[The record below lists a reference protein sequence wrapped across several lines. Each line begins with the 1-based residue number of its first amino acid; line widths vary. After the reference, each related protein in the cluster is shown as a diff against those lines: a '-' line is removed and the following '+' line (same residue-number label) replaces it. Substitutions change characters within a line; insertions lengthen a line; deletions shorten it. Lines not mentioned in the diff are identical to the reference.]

1 MGNANGTADLSA
13 DEQRLL
19 EDFLAEH
26 RLFYAPDPDILRHH
40 GLEPRSSE
48 EERAIESVRDV
59 HRLNQ
64 VRGRILSAM
73 EESFRMV
80 EQMGSAPG
88 AKWGDLVTAVFTAS
102 GDMSESSAGIVAFAS
117 VSPYPIKF
125 IRRYW
130 TTEPTVGL
138 RQGDGFIHND
148 SRYGNIH
155 NTDQSMIMPFFHA
168 GELVCWVSATVHEGE
183 NGACE
188 PGGMP
193 ASAISPW
200 DEGLRMPPFRIVEDG
215 KVRRDLLTFL
225 QNSVRDPKLQY
236 EDVYVKLFACLR
248 IMERLRSIIAEFGVD
263 ALIAFL
269 RVNLEDTEAEVRR
282 RIREMPD
289 GIVRYTSWAD
299 STLREP
305 ALLKTNCELHVKG
318 DQATWVLKGSS
329 PQLNNRAINCLGSS
343 LKAFI
348 LTGLVQQ
355 IWPDLPRNQAV
366 FSAFGFEADAGSLCN
381 CDNDAPMPM
390 SIQVAFRYLI
400 KPGQIMNK
408 MMYGVPLEARARQT
422 VVVAAQYNQ
431 PATFIYGGM
440 TQHLEITGNFC
451 ADINGAGQGARSNR
465 DGEHALSGCFVFM
478 SDTGEQELIEEEL
491 PMVRLVAQVL
501 AKDRVGW
508 GKYRGGLGYEQ
519 MVSSRGTPM
528 WGFMTGQ
535 TGSEFCSAPGLFG
548 GYSSPAYPLCRVK
561 NINVFEWL
569 KQPGNA
575 ERFPHDIIALMNERP
590 IEGGAYLTSPG
601 ITFEPTSEG
610 EIYMMCQGSGGGY
623 GDVLERDPELVIQ
636 DLNEEL
642 ISDDSAE
649 RIFKVVYDRATRR
662 IDRAATDRARD
673 AERSARKA
681 RGRPFHEFVA
691 AWVKPAPPAELP
703 YFGSWGDDAV
713 IYAGSGDHR
722 LVMRSDAMQPVWL
735 PDPREVRI
743 AELEARLAALGA
755 RTDPT

>member
-1 MGNANGTADLSA
+1 LNTTSDLSVA
-13 DEQRLL
+13 EQQLL
-19 EDFLAEH
+19 KDFLEEN
-26 RLFYAPDPDILRHH
+26 RLFYAPDQEILRTHA
-40 GLEPRSSE
+40 LEPRSLRE
-48 EERAIESVRDV
+48 EMAIERVNDL

-64 VRGRILSAM
+64 VRGRIISAM

-102 GDMSESSAGIVAFAS
+102 GDMSESSAGIVAFAT

-125 IRRYW
+125 IKKYW

-155 NTDQSMIMPFFHA
+155 NTDQSMIMPFYHDD
-168 GELVCWVSATVHEGE
+168 ELVCWVSSTVHEGE

-200 DEGLRMPPFRIVEDG
+200 DEGLRMPPFRIVEDY

-236 EDVYVKLFACLR
+236 EDAYVKLFACLR
-248 IMERLRSIIAEFGVD
+248 VMERLRAVIAEFGVD

-269 RVNLEDTEAEVRR
+269 RVNLEDTEAEVKR

-305 ALLKTNCELHVKG
+305 ALLKTNCELRVKG
-318 DQATWVLKGSS
+318 DQATWVLKGSA

-355 IWPDLPRNQAV
+355 MWPDLPRNQAV
-366 FSAFGFEADAGSLCN
+366 FSAFGFEADERSLCN

-431 PATFIYGGM
+431 PATFIYGGV

-478 SDTGEQELIEEEL
+478 SDTGEQELMEEEL

-561 NINVFEWL
+561 GINVFDWI
-569 KQPGNA
+569 KKPGNA
-575 ERFPHDIIALMNERP
+575 ERFPHSIVTLMNDRP
-590 IEGGAYLTSPG
+590 IEGGTYLTSPG
-601 ITFEPTSEG
+601 ITFEPAAEG

-623 GDVLERDPELVIQ
+623 GDVLERDPDLVMQ
-636 DLNEEL
+636 DLKQDL
-642 ISDDSAE
+642 ISDETAE
-649 RIFKVVYDRATRR
+649 RIFKVVYERGTRR
-662 IDRAATDRARD
+662 IDRTATALARD
-673 AERSARKA
+673 TERAARKA
-681 RGRPFHEFVA
+681 RGKPFKEFVA
-691 AWVKPAPPAELP
+691 AWVKPEPPPDLP
-703 YFGSWGDDAV
+703 YFGSWGDDSV
-713 IYAGSGDHR
+713 IYAGNGASR
-722 LVMRSDAMQPVWL
+722 VVMRGDDIQPVWL

-743 AELEARLAALGA
+743 AELEARISALTGSA
-755 RTDPT
+755 DRA